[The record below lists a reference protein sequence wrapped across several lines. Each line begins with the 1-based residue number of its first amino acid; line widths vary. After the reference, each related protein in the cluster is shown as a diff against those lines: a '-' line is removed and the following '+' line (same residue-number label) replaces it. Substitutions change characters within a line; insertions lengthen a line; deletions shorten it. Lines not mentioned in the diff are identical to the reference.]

1 MKKAQPTLRTQIAE
15 IKSNELS
22 YRTLHDTATLTDE
35 HSGRNIEIPFRSI
48 TNKYR
53 NFLSN
58 IIITLNLTEA
68 ESTKYKYNPKLL
80 SYDLYGTT
88 EYWNDIL
95 ILNNY
100 SSILQFTPT
109 STVKVYNKRSLKE
122 YLNEIMIIEN
132 LI

>member
-1 MKKAQPTLRTQIAE
+1 MKKAQPTLRAQITE

-22 YRTLHDTATLTDE
+22 YRTLHDTATILDE
-35 HSGRNIEIPFRSI
+35 NSGRNIEIPFRSI

-58 IIITLNLTEA
+58 IVITMNLTEA
-68 ESTKYKYNPKLL
+68 EALKYRYNPKLL

-88 EYWNDIL
+88 EYWDDIL

-109 STVKVYNKRSLKE
+109 NTVKVYNKRRLKE
-122 YLNEIMIIEN
+122 YLNEIMILEN